1 MTRVVV
7 LAGGERGGRA
17 GGRAGGDRAGEELA
31 AYPREGLLIQGRRVT
46 I

>member
-1 MTRVVV
+1 MFVF
-7 LAGGERGGRA
+7 AGGERGGGA

-31 AYPREGLLIQGRRVT
+31 AHPREGLLVQGRRVP